1 MKGWEFDDLMSVL
14 QEARLGNPKR
24 LNILLKAN
32 PLAVVN
38 EDYSLFLLMRHFQ
51 VQYWNEERR
60 VLNARPEGEFF
71 QWGITITS
79 SGESGG
85 SQMNTYVPNSLTY
98 TGLELREKEIT
109 IFTETETIL
118 TNVIELKRKMCFY
131 GAFKESDLEESFK
144 ALNNEQ
150 YQTKTVSKPKAKDK
164 TIENE
169 ILGTLVYNEE
179 TGQYESEYRGDD
191 CSFQVGIALMTP
203 KKTEKLISFAA
214 QQIRGK
220 RYKEMLLAMEAEMI
234 ELKNDV
240 WVGEDENGQEAPPI
254 SPEEFRKRIS
264 ISSIDF
270 YEDGSAS
277 IYCNDDDVFF
287 GHTIVVDVDEN
298 GKYDSVT
305 LAG

>member
-1 MKGWEFDDLMSVL
+1 MIGWEFDDLMSVL

-32 PLAVVN
+32 PLAVVS
-38 EDYSLFLLMRHFQ
+38 EDYSLLLLMRHFQ

-60 VLNARPEGEFF
+60 VLNARPEDKFT
-71 QWGITITS
+71 QWGITIIS
-79 SGESGG
+79 SEESGG
-85 SQMNTYVPNSLTY
+85 SQMNAYVPNNLTY
-98 TGLELREKEIT
+98 TGLELRGKEVS

-118 TNVIELKRKMCFY
+118 TNVIELRRKMHFY
-131 GAFKESDLEESFK
+131 GAFKEADLEETFK

-150 YQTKTVSKPKAKDK
+150 YPTKTVSKPKAKDK

-169 ILGTLVYNEE
+169 VLGTLIYNEE
-179 TGQYESEYRGDD
+179 TGQYESEYAGEDG
-191 CSFQVGIALMTP
+191 SFQVGIALTTP
-203 KKTEKLISFAA
+203 KKLEQLISFAA
-214 QQIRGK
+214 QQIREK
-220 RYKEMLLAMEAEMI
+220 TYKEMLLSMEAEMI

-240 WVGEDENGQEAPPI
+240 WIGEDENGQEEAPI
-254 SPEEFRKRIS
+254 SVEEFRKRIS

-277 IYCNDDDVFF
+277 IYCKDDDVFF
-287 GHTIVVDVDEN
+287 GHTIIVDVDEK